1 MKTFTIVDDRV
12 LIEAIGSARNRLV
25 YVAPGISE
33 AVANALRAKIDDI
46 PPARVVIVLD
56 VDPEVC
62 RMGYGDIQGLEC
74 VQKAAAEWGITLDHQ
89 PGIRIGLLIAD
100 DQTLVYTPTPLLIE
114 AGPASPQRPNA
125 IRMDAK
131 ETPAL
136 VEACGASGSTEK
148 REVGMD
154 PVRPRTVE
162 EVKQNLAVNPPK
174 KFDVS
179 RSERVFNSAMQY
191 VDFHFTGFRLSK
203 KEMPIPADLMGL
215 ANDSDLKDR
224 WKNSFRLFGTNEG
237 VEVKLPVRDKDG
249 TILKDAHGNDR
260 TEVCTERTLEREKL
274 DIVRQFVV
282 VIPKYGSFILRNRR
296 PDFDARIKRFEGRVD
311 EFRQALEQQLED
323 QLEVSKKRL
332 IEYLVPKVVEN
343 PPDSWTSTMTG
354 SQVDAEEAAQRLDAM
369 LSPDFSSADQVFQ
382 PKVEVKYMD
391 ISYET
396 IKNKKF
402 LAAARTEFAKRG
414 ATATFDRLFSEHHAA
429 PEAGPRQGML
439 PFM

>member
-1 MKTFTIVDDRV
+1 MKTFTNVDDGV
-12 LIEAIGSARNRLV
+12 LIEAIASARNRLV

-33 AVANALRAKIDDI
+33 AVAHALRAKIDDI
-46 PPARVVIVLD
+46 PRERVVIVLD

-74 VQKAAAEWGITLDHQ
+74 VQKAADEWEITLDHQ

-100 DQTLVYTPTPLLIE
+100 EQTLVYTPTPLLIE
-114 AGPASPQRPNA
+114 AGPASPRRPNA
-125 IRMDAK
+125 IRMDAR

-136 VEACGASGSTEK
+136 MEACGASGSIER

-154 PVRPRTVE
+154 PVRPTTVE
-162 EVKQNLAVNPPK
+162 AVKQNLALNPPK

-179 RSERVFNSAMQY
+179 RAERVFNSAMQY

-224 WKNSFRLFGTNEG
+224 WKNSFRLFGSNEG
-237 VEVKLPVRDKDG
+237 VEVRLPLRDKDDR
-249 TILKDAHGNDR
+249 ILKDIHGKDQ
-260 TEVCTERTLEREKL
+260 TEVYTERTLEREKL

-282 VIPKYGSFILRNRR
+282 VVPRFGSFILRNRR
-296 PDFDARIKRFEGRVD
+296 PDFDARIKRFEKRVD
-311 EFRQALEQQLED
+311 EFRQALEQQLVD
-323 QLEVSKKRL
+323 QLEVSKNRL

-343 PPDSWTSTMTG
+343 PPDSWMSTMTG
-354 SQVDAEEAAQRLDAM
+354 SEVTDAEATERLNAM

-396 IKNKKF
+396 IKNQNF

-414 ATATFDRLFSEHHAA
+414 ATATFDRLFSEHDAA
-429 PEAGPRQGML
+429 PETGPRQGML